1 VAGSHSDRNGSR
13 PYRPTVGTVAQ
24 ALLFPAFIEV
34 LSPSASGL
42 CSGVWWHPSYP
53 YRSSLTGQSAWQLA
67 RQYTELSGRQW
78 TQPIGPLHALFEV
91 AVDAL
96 GRAGL
101 GDRKALAK
109 ALGRTDLRTVAGR
122 LTWGDV
128 QRLPPAAAHN
138 VATSPTVGGQWLTA
152 PAGSSFA
159 FDLVVVANPG
169 HPEIPLGGEVR
180 PIV

>member
-101 GDRKALAK
+101 GDRKALAE